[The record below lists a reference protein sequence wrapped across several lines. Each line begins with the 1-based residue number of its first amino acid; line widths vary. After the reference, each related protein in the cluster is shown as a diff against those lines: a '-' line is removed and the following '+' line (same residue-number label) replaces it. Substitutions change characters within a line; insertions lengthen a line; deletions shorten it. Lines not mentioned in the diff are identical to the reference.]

1 MDISY
6 TYALVT
12 NALSNARNIESLI
25 RQKQL
30 DLQLQDIHRQYQP
43 FGGNRINATLT
54 RQQMLHEI
62 ERLIIDRDSTISQAI
77 DAAIVIVTAELANN
91 VEPLFSVG
99 SMALGNIISF
109 IYAYRL
115 KVTISF
121 PTMLKISQLSS
132 QLMLKGV
139 EYFDLKNKVDR
150 FRSY

>member
-1 MDISY
+1 M
-6 TYALVT
+6 
-12 NALSNARNIESLI
+12 
-25 RQKQL
+25 
-30 DLQLQDIHRQYQP
+30 
-43 FGGNRINATLT
+43 
-54 RQQMLHEI
+54 
-62 ERLIIDRDSTISQAI
+62 LIIDRDSTISQAI

-109 IYAYRL
+109 IDAYRL

>member
-12 NALSNARNIESLI
+12 NALSNARNIESRI

-30 DLQLQDIHRQYQP
+30 DLQLQDIHIQYQS

-62 ERLIIDRDSTISQAI
+62 ELLIIDRDSTISQAI

-99 SMALGNIISF
+99 SMAVGNIISF
-109 IYAYRL
+109 IDAY
-115 KVTISF
+115 
-121 PTMLKISQLSS
+121 Q
-132 QLMLKGV
+132 
-139 EYFDLKNKVDR
+139 
-150 FRSY
+150 